1 MTDHDLELIEKWK
14 LLSALTGVN
23 INDLY
28 DSDDDNAE
36 EVFSCL
42 EKIEEYEQMSTDYEL
57 PFKVAMQGRNLGLT
71 TEKLWEYHSYQ
82 NELLAKAE
90 RERLEEDERNNLR
103 IKNLREK
110 HKMTFTQ
117 GKSKDQTYWTFEAD
131 LGDGVRVYNCRH
143 VRVSWFTQRI
153 WREWKD
159 SSGKKQRD
167 KMEFGGSISFVMDN
181 QWPEKW
187 KQNYNR
193 NFSFSQVPYAYTN
206 EVISKAKVNKTSKKK
221 KEKAV

>member
-1 MTDHDLELIEKWK
+1 MTDHELELIEKWK

-42 EKIEEYEQMSTDYEL
+42 EKIEEYEQLSTDYEL
-57 PFKVAMQGRNLGLT
+57 PFKVAMQGRKLGLT

-90 RERLEEDERNNLR
+90 RERLEEDERNNSR

-110 HKMTFTQ
+110 HKLTFTK

-167 KMEFGGSISFVMDN
+167 KMEFGGSTSFYMDN
-181 QWPEKW
+181 HWPEKW

-193 NFSFSQVPYAYTN
+193 NFSSSQIPYAYTN
-206 EVISKAKVNKTSKKK
+206 EVISKARVNKTSKKK